1 MYNQFGPTARICF
14 ELPKRK
20 SHLNKHRHRFEVAFS
35 SLSPT
40 VLRGLVAGTRIFDID
55 QSDTSLTIILLKRLP
70 GADFSL
76 STVEIITPTAEI
88 AVRDQ
93 LRRESDTQRRE
104 LYRDLA
110 CVDLSGRLAGIVYE
124 MLAHENLRRWSTISL
139 NLVPMIR
146 KTPEGSCPRKRL
158 PRWYSNHGDEESSL
172 SIDVGR
178 TGNHAWDPKPDPIK
192 KYVYYAPH
200 KSFQPTVDS
209 FILDSDNNRFFV
221 FQFTTATEHV
231 INEEILTFFSQA
243 SLPPRSNWYFV
254 FVIPSDLSGFS
265 CSQGQD
271 AMKAFLEEIHL
282 CTMTVDP

>member
-20 SHLNKHRHRFEVAFS
+20 SHLNKHRHRFKVALS

-88 AVRDQ
+88 AVWDQ
-93 LRRESDTQRRE
+93 LRRETDTQRRE

-110 CVDLSGRLAGIVYE
+110 SVNLSGRLAGIVYE
-124 MLAHENLRRWSTISL
+124 MLAHQKLLQWGTISL
-139 NLVPMIR
+139 HLVPMIR
-146 KTPEGSCPRKRL
+146 RTLGGSGPRKKL
-158 PRWYSNHGDEESSL
+158 PRWYSDHGDEESSL
-172 SIDVGR
+172 SIDIER
-178 TGNHAWDPKPDPIK
+178 TGEAWDPKPGPIK
-192 KYVYYAPH
+192 KNVYHAPH
-200 KSFQPTVDS
+200 KSFQPAADS
-209 FILDSDNNRFFV
+209 FILDSDKNRLFV
-221 FQFTTATEHV
+221 FQFTTATEHD

-243 SLPPRSNWYFV
+243 SLPPRTNWYFV
-254 FVIPSDLSGFS
+254 FVIPSDLSEFS
-265 CSQGQD
+265 CPQGQD
-271 AMKAFLEEIHL
+271 AMKEFLEEIHL